1 MKVIFTIFLSKQ
13 EPKTP
18 VEDAIM
24 RFLYIIRV
32 IFVNTDNYSD
42 LGSKK
47 TMDNDWTPK
56 PIKDCFHVYS
66 DGTLVNSLYETTED
80 HVFMMNR
87 IIISALSC
95 HLRVIIPE
103 VIRTH
108 FHVIVRGSPESI
120 DKFLREIKRLIIRY
134 FRKIGKPGYVKD
146 KISIRADPIP
156 DEDELRRKIIYVF
169 RNCTEAGYPYLPEN
183 YPWGPGRV
191 FFQENETLALR
202 HRVGDLSYREQ
213 CRLFHTRIKL
223 PGDWEYNNDGMLVP
237 SCYLDLEYVQE
248 EVFTSI
254 RQFLAFL
261 SVKKKDLQEME
272 VADKRRFLEQK
283 DESALQME
291 ADTDSR
297 RRFGIPI
304 RELSEANRLT
314 LALQYWNERKTFS
327 IKQLARI
334 VHADVAVL
342 KAVLLQNKEF

>member
-1 MKVIFTIFLSKQ
+1 MENV
-13 EPKTP
+13 
-18 VEDAIM
+18 
-24 RFLYIIRV
+24 
-32 IFVNTDNYSD
+32 
-42 LGSKK
+42 
-47 TMDNDWTPK
+47 WTPK

-66 DGTLVNSLYETTED
+66 DGTLVYSLYETKED

-87 IIISALSC
+87 IIITARSC
-95 HLRVIIPE
+95 LLRVIISE
-103 VIRTH
+103 VMRTH
-108 FHVIVRGSPESI
+108 FHVIVRGSPENI
-120 DKFLREIKRLIIRY
+120 DKYLREIKRLIVRY
-134 FRKIGKPGYVKD
+134 FRKMGKPEYVKD
-146 KISIRADPIP
+146 TISIRADSIL
-156 DEDELRRKIIYVF
+156 DEDELKRKIIYVF

-191 FFQENETLALR
+191 FFQENEPLIIK
-202 HRVGDLSYREQ
+202 HKVGDLSYREQ

-223 PGDWEYNNDGMLVP
+223 PGDWEYDNDGMLIP
-237 SCYLDLEYVQE
+237 RSYLDLEYVQG

-283 DESALQME
+283 DESALRKE

-297 RRFGIPI
+297 RKFGKPVC
-304 RELSEANRLT
+304 ELSEANRLT

-334 VHADVAVL
+334 VQADVSLL